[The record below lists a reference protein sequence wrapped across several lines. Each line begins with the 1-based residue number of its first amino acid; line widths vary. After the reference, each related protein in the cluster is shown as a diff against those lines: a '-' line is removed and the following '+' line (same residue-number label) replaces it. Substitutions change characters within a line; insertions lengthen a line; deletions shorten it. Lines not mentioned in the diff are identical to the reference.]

1 MQELVKG
8 QKVYYARIFESVGM
22 FELIDLKI
30 RTVEDTWF
38 VGTEQRTKQAFLF
51 GKDSI
56 NKTVFLDRGEALEL
70 VIEAQETYKKTHKE
84 KDSMGDDIEETN

>member
-1 MQELVKG
+1 MQGLTKG

-51 GKDSI
+51 GMNSI
-56 NKTVFLDRGEALEL
+56 DKTIFLDRQQALDL
-70 VIEAQETYKKTHKE
+70 VLDDQEKYKKTHKD
-84 KDSMGDDIEETN
+84 KDKEEDIDDEE

>member
-1 MQELVKG
+1 MQELTKG

-22 FELIDLKI
+22 FEVIDLKI

-51 GKDSI
+51 GMNAID
-56 NKTVFLDRGEALEL
+56 KTVFLDRQQALDL
-70 VIEAQETYKKTHKE
+70 VLDAQEKYKKTHKD
-84 KDSMGDDIEETN
+84 KDKEEDIDDEE